1 MLVLKDELGHQFVVV
16 KSGNGEI
23 SVPVQTAVPVSSL
36 PKADFVVVKEDELA
50 PFHVY
55 SFSEI
60 RQMGGIDALSE
71 AIGNNHSIKAP
82 LIEFS
87 EKEWEEI
94 VNDLSD
100 DK

>member
-1 MLVLKDELGHQFVVV
+1 MKLDSKPFIRKRPATRKIRVLVLKDELGHQFVVV

-60 RQMGGIDALSE
+60 RQMGGIDALE
-71 AIGNNHSIKAP
+71 RVW
-82 LIEFS
+82 EFQQV
-87 EKEWEEI
+87 E
-94 VNDLSD
+94 N
-100 DK
+100 